1 MNEVTI
7 EFTSSG
13 GDVFSV
19 TMDDAWTGALCDNG
33 SALIDKAV
41 EAIKRA
47 ACITSQ

>member
-1 MNEVTI
+1 MNEVSI
-7 EFTSSG
+7 EFTNG
-13 GDVFSV
+13 GGETFTV
-19 TMDDAWTGALCDNG
+19 TMDDSLTGALCDNG